1 MITICQAHW
10 ALVVGAGT
18 FQFVSITIGLYY
30 IFGWKKTPNMQKPFN
45 YKKLLQYFLQ
55 GMLILAPVFVTIY
68 AIWFIV
74 SSIDSLIPIFTY
86 VDEGGQVRV
95 QNYGLGFLIIIVIVV
110 SMGYFSSFFITG
122 RIVSFMDKFFQK
134 TPGLKHIYSTTRDF
148 FEAFAGEKKR
158 FTANVLANVDD
169 NDVWRVGFITNDDMG
184 DFGLKDYVAV
194 YIPMAYSVAGNVYVI
209 PRERV
214 KPITNIS
221 SAQTMKFAVSGGVT
235 TVEEIIPTHGPI
247 K

>member
-1 MITICQAHW
+1 
-10 ALVVGAGT
+10 
-18 FQFVSITIGLYY
+18 
-30 IFGWKKTPNMQKPFN
+30 MQKSFD
-45 YKKLLQYFLQ
+45 YKKLFQYFLQ

-95 QNYGLGFLIIIVIVV
+95 QNYGLGFVIIIVFVV
-110 SMGYFSSFFITG
+110 TMGYFSSFFITG

-169 NDVWRVGFITNDDMG
+169 NDVWRVGFITNEDMA
-184 DFGLKDYVAV
+184 DFGFKDYVAV

-209 PRERV
+209 PRNRV

-235 TVEEIIPTHGPI
+235 TVEEIVPTHEPM